1 MSPPSPKSRDR
12 IKNTTTLH
20 FSSFFITDLRF
31 EIYYDR
37 EERETAMRETE
48 IKMSDDAEA
57 EGDGEMVGEER
68 ERFL

>member
-1 MSPPSPKSRDR
+1 
-12 IKNTTTLH
+12 
-20 FSSFFITDLRF
+20 
-31 EIYYDR
+31 
-37 EERETAMRETE
+37 MRETE